1 MPRFDSKKQSRKEV
15 PVQGSRVL
23 QNVVLLA
30 KQPSSSLD
38 ESCPASE
45 TILISLLTV
54 DVL

>member
-1 MPRFDSKKQSRKEV
+1 MAVQMGLDPHGLIQRKSRKEV

-45 TILISLLTV
+45 RLF
-54 DVL
+54 